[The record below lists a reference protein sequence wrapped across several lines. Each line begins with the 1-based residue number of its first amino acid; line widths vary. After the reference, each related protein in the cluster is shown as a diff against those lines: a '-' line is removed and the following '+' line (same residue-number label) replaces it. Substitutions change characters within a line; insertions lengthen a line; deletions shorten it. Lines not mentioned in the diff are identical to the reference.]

1 MSRGPEPAGR
11 SGIGSS
17 NSRFQPRLG
26 TWASVR
32 RHPLASIEA
41 PIFLC
46 RKIPLAAPFLKIS
59 VGSIGQKHSPCILEF
74 DAGLVERGRGAI
86 RTFPRVAAGIKTAI
100 PASRIFTRRHS
111 RCGSRSCPRA
121 RHRNGR
127 ANIRREHREIDGGWA
142 RAWTLSKR
150 HRAVGTIP
158 LPIGAWGPPVHMIK
172 LTETREITPCVPG
185 ASGREEFEFY
195 SQPP

>member
-26 TWASVR
+26 TWAPVR

-111 RCGSRSCPRA
+111 GADRDRAHAHVTVMDVPTFVGSIGRSTAGGLGHGRYQSATAPWEQYHYQLGPGRRRC
-121 RHRNGR
+121 
-127 ANIRREHREIDGGWA
+127 
-142 RAWTLSKR
+142 T
-150 HRAVGTIP
+150 
-158 LPIGAWGPPVHMIK
+158 
-172 LTETREITPCVPG
+172 
-185 ASGREEFEFY
+185 
-195 SQPP
+195 

>member
-59 VGSIGQKHSPCILEF
+59 VGSIGQKHSPCILEVG
-74 DAGLVERGRGAI
+74 AGLVEGLSGTVGTFSRVTAGIEPAIPTPRIFVRRNAGADRDRADAHVTI
-86 RTFPRVAAGIKTAI
+86 VDVPAFVGSIERAAAG
-100 PASRIFTRRHS
+100 
-111 RCGSRSCPRA
+111 
-121 RHRNGR
+121 
-127 ANIRREHREIDGGWA
+127 EGGHV
-142 RAWTLSKR
+142 S
-150 HRAVGTIP
+150 
-158 LPIGAWGPPVHMIK
+158 MI
-172 LTETREITPCVPG
+172 
-185 ASGREEFEFY
+185 
-195 SQPP
+195 